1 MMAYEDLSK
10 KIIAGVGGKDNV
22 KSVVHC
28 TTRLRF
34 KLKDES
40 AAYIDELK
48 DTDGVITVV
57 QSGGQYQVVIGNEVA
72 DVYETLIRVGGFA
85 DGGSVP
91 DDYEDG
97 EKMSIFDRFIDLI
110 SGIFTPMLGV
120 LCAAGMIK
128 GFVAMFVAFNW
139 LSENSGT
146 YKILYSIGDG
156 FFYFLPIV
164 LGLTAAKK
172 FHVDQFVGMAIGM
185 ALCYPSIVALNSS
198 KTVLSTLFSGS
209 IFESQIHATFLGIPV
224 VMMSYTSSVIP
235 IILAVW
241 FASKVQTFAK
251 RIVPTVVKTFLVP
264 FITLL
269 IAVPITFLI
278 IGPVASWL
286 SDGISTVC
294 VAIYNFSPI
303 VAGLVMG
310 AFWQVFVIFGVHWGF
325 VAVMMANLAS
335 QGFDPILGLSLAAS
349 FAQTGVVLG
358 ILLQTKNQKTRGIA
372 LPAFIS
378 GIFGVTEPAIYG
390 LTLPRKRPFIL
401 SCVAASI
408 GGGIIGFA
416 GTKMYMMG
424 GMGLFSI
431 PAAINSKTGVDGS
444 VYGLI
449 IAMAIAT
456 VLGFALQMLFGYKS
470 VDGNDKQAKVVETAA
485 TADPVL
491 AGGVSVETTP
501 TGAATKVEPNVTY
514 NVATKLSSPET
525 GQIIPLSEVKD
536 EVFSSGAMGKGV
548 AIEPTDGV
556 LYAPADGEV
565 ALVFPT
571 GHAVGLNTTD
581 GAEILMHIGMD
592 TVELEGK
599 GFETLVQ
606 KGETVK
612 AGQPL
617 VKFDIEAIKAA
628 GYPVTT
634 PMVVTNSK
642 NYHDVKLAF
651 PAATEVNATEP
662 LLQLD

>member
-1 MMAYEDLSK
+1 MAYEDLSK

-40 AAYIDELK
+40 VAKTDELK
-48 DTDGVITVV
+48 DMDGVITVV
-57 QSGGQYQVVIGNEVA
+57 QSGGQYQVVIGNDVA
-72 DVYETLIRVGGFA
+72 DVYDTLIKVGGFS

-91 DDYEDG
+91 DDYGED
-97 EKMSIFDRFIDLI
+97 ENMNIFGRFIDLI

-128 GFVAMFVAFNW
+128 GLLAMFVAFKW
-139 LSENSGT
+139 LATTSGT
-146 YKILYSIGDG
+146 YQILYSIGDG

-172 FHVDQFVGMAIGM
+172 FHVDQFIGMAIGM

-198 KTVLSTLFSGS
+198 KTVLTTLFSGTL
-209 IFESQIHATFLGIPV
+209 FESQIHATFLGIPV

-241 FASKVQTFAK
+241 FASKVQAVAK

-269 IAVPITFLI
+269 IAVPVTFLI

-286 SDGISTVC
+286 SDGISSIC
-294 VAIYNFSPI
+294 VAIYNFSPML
-303 VAGLVMG
+303 AGVVMG
-310 AFWQVFVIFGVHWGF
+310 GFWQVFVIFGVHWGF
-325 VAVMMANLAS
+325 VTVMMANLAS
-335 QGFDPILGLSLAAS
+335 QGYDPILGLSLAAS

-358 ILLQTKNQKTRGIA
+358 ILLQTKNEKTRGIA

-390 LTLPRKRPFIL
+390 VTLPRRRPFVL
-401 SCVAASI
+401 SCIAAAI
-408 GGGIIGFA
+408 GGGIIGLA

-424 GMGLFSI
+424 GMGIFSI
-431 PAAINSKTGVDGS
+431 PAAISKAGVDSS

-449 IAMAIAT
+449 IAMAVAT
-456 VLGFALQMLFGYKS
+456 VLGFALQMLFGRKS
-470 VDGNDKQAKVVETAA
+470 VDSADDKKAPATSAEPVVASGVVEA
-485 TADPVL
+485 TA
-491 AGGVSVETTP
+491 
-501 TGAATKVEPNVTY
+501 TGTATKVEPSVDY
-514 NVATKLSSPET
+514 NPATNLSSPET
-525 GQIIPLSEVKD
+525 GHVIPLSEVND
-536 EVFSSGAMGKGV
+536 EVFSSGAMGKGI

-556 LYAPADGEV
+556 LYAPADAEV
-565 ALVFPT
+565 AMVFPT
-571 GHAVGLNTTD
+571 GHAIGLNTTD

-592 TVELEGK
+592 TVELDGK
-599 GFETLVQ
+599 GFETLVE
-606 KGETVK
+606 KGASVK

-617 VKFDIEAIKAA
+617 IKFDIKAIEAA
-628 GYPVTT
+628 GYTVTT
-634 PMVVTNSK
+634 PIVVTNSK
-642 NYHDVKLAF
+642 NYHEVKVAL
-651 PAATEVNATEP
+651 PDLKDVNATEP
-662 LLQLD
+662 LLQLN

>member
-1 MMAYEDLSK
+1 MAYEDLSK

-40 AAYIDELK
+40 ATHTDELK

-241 FASKVQTFAK
+241 FASKVQAFAK

-310 AFWQVFVIFGVHWGF
+310 
-325 VAVMMANLAS
+325 
-335 QGFDPILGLSLAAS
+335 
-349 FAQTGVVLG
+349 
-358 ILLQTKNQKTRGIA
+358 
-372 LPAFIS
+372 
-378 GIFGVTEPAIYG
+378 
-390 LTLPRKRPFIL
+390 
-401 SCVAASI
+401 
-408 GGGIIGFA
+408 
-416 GTKMYMMG
+416 

-449 IAMAIAT
+449 IAMAIAA

-470 VDGNDKQAKVVETAA
+470 VDSNDKQTKVVETAA
-485 TADPVL
+485 TADPVM

-514 NVATKLSSPET
+514 NAATKLSSPET

-662 LLQLD
+662 LLQLN

>member
-1 MMAYEDLSK
+1 MAYEDLSK
-10 KIIAGVGGKDNV
+10 KIIDGVGGKDNV

-40 AAYIDELK
+40 IAKTDVLK
-48 DTDGVITVV
+48 ETDGVITVV
-57 QSGGQYQVVIGNEVA
+57 QSGGQYQVVIGNNVA
-72 DVYETLIRVGGFA
+72 DVYETLIQVGGFS

-91 DDYEDG
+91 DDYG
-97 EKMSIFDRFIDLI
+97 EEENMSVFDRFIDLI

-156 FFYFLPIV
+156 FFYFLPII

-172 FHVDQFVGMAIGM
+172 FRVDQFIGMAIGM

-198 KTVLSTLFSGS
+198 KTVLSTLFTGT
-209 IFESQIHATFLGIPV
+209 IFQSQIHATFLGIPV

-241 FASKVQTFAK
+241 FASKVQALAK

-269 IAVPITFLI
+269 ITVPVTFLI
-278 IGPVASWL
+278 IGSVASWL
-286 SDGISTVC
+286 SDGISTIC
-294 VAIYNFSPI
+294 VAIYNFSPM
-303 VAGLVMG
+303 VAGVVMG
-310 AFWQVFVIFGVHWGF
+310 GFWQVFVIFGVHWGF

-335 QGFDPILGLSLAAS
+335 QGYDPILGLSLAAS
-349 FAQTGVVLG
+349 FAQTGVVLA
-358 ILLQTKNQKTRGIA
+358 ILLQTKNEKTRGIA

-390 LTLPRKRPFIL
+390 LTLPRKRPFVL
-401 SCVAASI
+401 SCIAAAI
-408 GGGIIGFA
+408 GGGIIGLA

-424 GMGLFSI
+424 GMGIFAI
-431 PAAINSKTGVDGS
+431 PAAISSKTGVDGS

-449 IAMAIAT
+449 LAMIVAAI
-456 VLGFALQMLFGYKS
+456 LGFGLQMLFGRKS
-470 VDGNDKQAKVVETAA
+470 VDTKTDKMAKTTTVDAEPAMAGATVQTTA
-485 TADPVL
+485 
-491 AGGVSVETTP
+491 
-501 TGAATKVEPNVTY
+501 TGAATVVAPSVTY
-514 NVATKLSSPET
+514 NTATLLSSPAT
-525 GQIIPLSEVKD
+525 GHVLPLSEVND
-536 EVFSSGAMGKGV
+536 EVFSSGAMGKGI
-548 AIEPTDGV
+548 AIEPTEGV

-565 ALVFPT
+565 AMVFPT
-571 GHAVGLNTTD
+571 GHAIGLNTED

-592 TVELEGK
+592 TVELDGK
-599 GFETLVQ
+599 GFETLVE
-606 KGETVK
+606 KGATVK
-612 AGQPL
+612 AGQAL
-617 VKFDIEAIKAA
+617 IKFDIQVIKDA
-628 GYPVTT
+628 GYSVTT
-634 PMVVTNSK
+634 PIVVTNSK
-642 NYHDVKLAF
+642 NYHDVQLAI
-651 PAATEVNATEP
+651 PTLKDVNATEP
-662 LLQLD
+662 LLELK

>member
-40 AAYIDELK
+40 ATHTDELK

-241 FASKVQTFAK
+241 FASKVQAFAK
-251 RIVPTVVKTFLVP
+251 RIV
-264 FITLL
+264 
-269 IAVPITFLI
+269 
-278 IGPVASWL
+278 
-286 SDGISTVC
+286 
-294 VAIYNFSPI
+294 
-303 VAGLVMG
+303 
-310 AFWQVFVIFGVHWGF
+310 
-325 VAVMMANLAS
+325 
-335 QGFDPILGLSLAAS
+335 PILGLSLAAS

-449 IAMAIAT
+449 IAMAIAA

-470 VDGNDKQAKVVETAA
+470 VDSNDKQTKVVETAA
-485 TADPVL
+485 TADPVM

-514 NVATKLSSPET
+514 NAATKLSSPET

-651 PAATEVNATEP
+651 PAATEVNATGP
-662 LLQLD
+662 LLQLN

>member
-1 MMAYEDLSK
+1 MAYEDLSK

-40 AAYIDELK
+40 ATHTDELK

-241 FASKVQTFAK
+241 FASKVQAFAK
-251 RIVPTVVKTFLVP
+251 RIVPTVAKTFLVP

-416 GTKMYMMG
+416 
-424 GMGLFSI
+424 
-431 PAAINSKTGVDGS
+431 
-444 VYGLI
+444 
-449 IAMAIAT
+449 
-456 VLGFALQMLFGYKS
+456 LQMLFGYKS
-470 VDGNDKQAKVVETAA
+470 VDSNDKQTKVVETAA
-485 TADPVL
+485 TADPVMV
-491 AGGVSVETTP
+491 GGVSVETTP
-501 TGAATKVEPNVTY
+501 TGAATKVEPSVTY
-514 NVATKLSSPET
+514 NAATKLSSPET

>member
-40 AAYIDELK
+40 ATHTDELK

-241 FASKVQTFAK
+241 FASKVQAFAK

-449 IAMAIAT
+449 IAMAIA
-456 VLGFALQMLFGYKS
+456 
-470 VDGNDKQAKVVETAA
+470 
-485 TADPVL
+485 
-491 AGGVSVETTP
+491 
-501 TGAATKVEPNVTY
+501 AATKVEPSVTY
-514 NVATKLSSPET
+514 NAATKLSSPET

>member
-1 MMAYEDLSK
+1 MAYEDLSK

-40 AAYIDELK
+40 ATHTDELK

-241 FASKVQTFAK
+241 FASKVQAFAK

-449 IAMAIAT
+449 IAMAIAA

-470 VDGNDKQAKVVETAA
+470 VDSNDKQTKVVETA
-485 TADPVL
+485 
-491 AGGVSVETTP
+491 
-501 TGAATKVEPNVTY
+501 
-514 NVATKLSSPET
+514 ATKLSSPET

-662 LLQLD
+662 LLQLN

>member
-1 MMAYEDLSK
+1 MAYEDLSK

-40 AAYIDELK
+40 ATHTDELK

-241 FASKVQTFAK
+241 FASKVQAFAK

-449 IAMAIAT
+449 IAMAIA
-456 VLGFALQMLFGYKS
+456 
-470 VDGNDKQAKVVETAA
+470 
-485 TADPVL
+485 
-491 AGGVSVETTP
+491 
-501 TGAATKVEPNVTY
+501 AATKVEPSVTY
-514 NVATKLSSPET
+514 NAATKLSSPET

>member
-40 AAYIDELK
+40 ATHTDELK

-241 FASKVQTFAK
+241 FASKVQAFAK

-310 AFWQVFVIFGVHWGF
+310 
-325 VAVMMANLAS
+325 
-335 QGFDPILGLSLAAS
+335 
-349 FAQTGVVLG
+349 
-358 ILLQTKNQKTRGIA
+358 
-372 LPAFIS
+372 
-378 GIFGVTEPAIYG
+378 
-390 LTLPRKRPFIL
+390 
-401 SCVAASI
+401 
-408 GGGIIGFA
+408 
-416 GTKMYMMG
+416 

-449 IAMAIAT
+449 IAMAIAA

-470 VDGNDKQAKVVETAA
+470 VDSNDKQTKVVETAA
-485 TADPVL
+485 TADPVM

-514 NVATKLSSPET
+514 NAATKLSSPET

-662 LLQLD
+662 LLQLN

>member
-40 AAYIDELK
+40 ATHTDELK

-241 FASKVQTFAK
+241 FASKVQAFAK

-449 IAMAIAT
+449 IAMAIAA

-470 VDGNDKQAKVVETAA
+470 VDSNDKQTKVVETA
-485 TADPVL
+485 
-491 AGGVSVETTP
+491 
-501 TGAATKVEPNVTY
+501 
-514 NVATKLSSPET
+514 ATKLSSPET

-662 LLQLD
+662 LLQLN

>member
-1 MMAYEDLSK
+1 MAYEDLSK

-40 AAYIDELK
+40 VAHTDELK

-72 DVYETLIRVGGFA
+72 DVYDTLIKVGGFA

-91 DDYEDG
+91 DDYGED
-97 EKMSIFDRFIDLI
+97 EKMSVFDRFIDLI
-110 SGIFTPMLGV
+110 SGIFSPILGV

-128 GFVAMFVAFNW
+128 GFDAMFLAFGW

-146 YKILYSIGDG
+146 YKILYAIGDG

-164 LGLTAAKK
+164 LGMTAAKK
-172 FHVDQFVGMAIGM
+172 FHLDNYIGVAIGM
-185 ALCYPSIVALNSS
+185 ALCYPDIVALNSS
-198 KTVLSTLFSGS
+198 KTVLTTLFSGTF
-209 IFESQIHATFLGIPV
+209 FESQIHATFLGIPV
-224 VMMSYTSSVIP
+224 VMMTYTSSVIP

-241 FASKVQTFAK
+241 FASKIQKLAK
-251 RIVPTVVKTFLVP
+251 KVVPTVVKTFLVP

-269 IAVPITFLI
+269 IAVPVTFLI
-278 IGPVASWL
+278 IGPIATWI
-286 SDGISTVC
+286 SDGLSTAC
-294 VAIYNFSPI
+294 VAIYDISP
-303 VAGLVMG
+303 VLAGVVMG

-325 VAVMMANLAS
+325 VAVAMANLAS
-335 QGFDPILGLSLAAS
+335 SGYDPIVVLSLAAS

-358 ILLQTKNQKTRGIA
+358 ILLQTKNEKTKGIA
-372 LPAFIS
+372 FPAFIS

-401 SCVAASI
+401 SCIASAI

-416 GTKMYMMG
+416 GTRLWMMG
-424 GMGLFSI
+424 GVGIFSI
-431 PAAINSKTGVDGS
+431 PATINAKTGINGA

-449 IAMAIAT
+449 IAMAIAM

-470 VDGNDKQAKVVETAA
+470 VDGNDKQVKVDA
-485 TADPVL
+485 TATTAEPVM
-491 AGGVSVETTP
+491 AGGASVETTP
-501 TGAATKVEPNVTY
+501 TGAATKVEPDVTY
-514 NVATKLSSPET
+514 NAATNLSSPET
-525 GQIIPLSEVKD
+525 GEIVPLSEVKD

-548 AIEPTDGV
+548 AIEPTDGT
-556 LYAPADGEV
+556 LYAPADGEI

-571 GHAVGLNTTD
+571 GHAVGLNTSD

-617 VKFDIEAIKAA
+617 VKFDIDAIKAA

-634 PMVVTNSK
+634 PIVVTNSK

-651 PAATEVNATEP
+651 PNAKDVNATEP
-662 LLQLD
+662 LLQLN